1 MTDALDRLGALPNDS
16 FVGVGSEAARAELD
30 ALGNALERHKAM
42 QEKLWP
48 SITSPTVRA
57 LYDAVAPLARGSHI
71 CGAGNGGHVVVF
83 LAAGKTPADVAA
95 AVAGVAEAPEAK
107 VVRVQMMLGGGVR
120 KVGGGAE
127 TGPNK
132 RQRTG

>member
-1 MTDALDRLGALPNDS
+1 MAVHHVADCSRVVRRGGAVS
-16 FVGVGSEAARAELD
+16 A
-30 ALGNALERHKAM
+30 
-42 QEKLWP
+42 
-48 SITSPTVRA
+48 
-57 LYDAVAPLARGSHI
+57 GSHI

-120 KVGGGAE
+120 KVGGGR
-127 TGPNK
+127 GPEQEAANGVM
-132 RQRTG
+132 RGGSFPVASHVE